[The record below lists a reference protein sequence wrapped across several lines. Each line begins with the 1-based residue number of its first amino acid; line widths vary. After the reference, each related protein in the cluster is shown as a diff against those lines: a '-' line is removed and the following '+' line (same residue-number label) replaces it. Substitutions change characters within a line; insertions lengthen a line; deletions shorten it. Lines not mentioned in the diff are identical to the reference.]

1 MEKNSNTKK
10 STKGLI
16 KIFILCFLFFVLCSL
31 FFVYQ
36 GIYLPKEPGSTETV
50 SFLVKQGE
58 GAKEISVN
66 LKEQGIIKYSSLF
79 GIYALFQGKA
89 EKLQAGEYELSLG
102 MNIPEIV
109 DKLVSGEAIKKTITI
124 IEGWNLRDIGW
135 YFENKGMFMAEELF
149 ELVGFPLIDYSK
161 ATDLPEPKDFSEEF
175 DFLEDKP
182 KNLGLEGYLFPDT
195 YEIFPEEGIGEIV
208 RRMLTNFDK
217 KLTPDL
223 REEISNQNKSIFEIV
238 IMASL
243 IEKEVRTLEDKKIVS
258 GILWKRLKNKMPLQV
273 DATIVYIRQNEEY
286 KVLPSEARHGSY
298 ITSRKTTKI
307 TKEELKIDS
316 PYNTY
321 KYRGLPLG
329 PISNPGLESIKAA
342 IYPKTSAHWFY
353 LSTPE
358 GETIFSKTLK
368 EHNEAIAE
376 YLK

>member
-1 MEKNSNTKK
+1 MKCL
-10 STKGLI
+10 LI
-16 KIFILCFLFFVLCSL
+16 ILLISIIVVLLGCL
-31 FFVYQ
+31 FVYR
-36 GIYLPKEPGSTETV
+36 GICLPKEPGSTETV

-58 GAKEISVN
+58 GAKEISIN
-66 LKEQGIIKYSSLF
+66 LKEQGIIKYSSF
-79 GIYALFQGKA
+79 FRIYALFQGKA
-89 EKLQAGEYELSLG
+89 EKLQAGEYELSPG

-109 DKLVSGEAIKKTITI
+109 DKLALGEMVKKTITI

-161 ATDLPEPKDFSEEF
+161 ATNIPKPKDFSEEF

-195 YEIFPEEGIGEIV
+195 YEIFLEEGIEDIV
-208 RRMLTNFDK
+208 RRMLDNFGK
-217 KLTPDL
+217 KLTL
-223 REEISNQNKSIFEIV
+223 ELKEEIVSQEKSIFEIV

-243 IEKEVRTLEDKKIVS
+243 IEKEVITIEDKKIVS

-273 DATIVYIRQNEEY
+273 DAAI
-286 KVLPSEARHGSY
+286 SY
-298 ITSRKTTKI
+298 ITGRKTTEI

-321 KYRGLPLG
+321 KYKGLPLG
-329 PISNPGLESIKAA
+329 PISNPGLESVKAA
-342 IYPKTSAHWFY
+342 IYAQQTEYWFY

-368 EHNEAIAE
+368 EHNEATAK
-376 YLK
+376 YLR